1 MQPSATDHWTIEAI
15 ERQIVAH
22 PWIPTP
28 VFVAPMAVIRFFLH
42 FCIQWGACLAYYT
55 LIGLV
60 PLLTALFAL
69 IKGVGFHREVT
80 PYVMNTI
87 GAGSPQIAKQ
97 IVAFIDQTNLRAVGV
112 LSAIGA
118 ILAVLAIMGN
128 AELCF
133 NRIWGGVRGRS
144 VHHKLRSYLKV
155 VVVAPLLLLL
165 ALALTAVLQPGTRLH
180 LFLDAWYLGDIVL
193 IALRVLPYAL
203 LWLSFTLLY
212 TGLPNTEVRLRSAVF
227 GAVVAGTLWQFAQW
241 TYVTFV
247 IRMVRYSA
255 VYGTLWQIPILLAWL
270 YVAWCVILFGAEVT
284 RAHQEAIGIR
294 FSRGLPEPQ
303 TLDASSV

>member
-28 VFVAPMAVIRFFLH
+28 VFIAPMAVIRFFLH

-128 AELCF
+128 AEL
-133 NRIWGGVRGRS
+133 
-144 VHHKLRSYLKV
+144 
-155 VVVAPLLLLL
+155 
-165 ALALTAVLQPGTRLH
+165 
-180 LFLDAWYLGDIVL
+180 
-193 IALRVLPYAL
+193 
-203 LWLSFTLLY
+203 
-212 TGLPNTEVRLRSAVF
+212 
-227 GAVVAGTLWQFAQW
+227 
-241 TYVTFV
+241 
-247 IRMVRYSA
+247 
-255 VYGTLWQIPILLAWL
+255 
-270 YVAWCVILFGAEVT
+270 
-284 RAHQEAIGIR
+284 
-294 FSRGLPEPQ
+294 
-303 TLDASSV
+303 